1 MMRTMRGDFSTRLTF
16 DRLKR
21 FIAVLLQQGRVQLD
35 NDANE
40 GQDES
45 VREATE
51 RDREERIS
59 TTDD

>member
-1 MMRTMRGDFSTRLTF
+1 MMRTMRGDFTRLTF

-40 GQDES
+40 ERDES

-51 RDREERIS
+51 PNREERIP

>member
-1 MMRTMRGDFSTRLTF
+1 MMRTMRGDFTRLTF

-40 GQDES
+40 EQDES